1 MKPPRYWIAIA
12 ATAFLAPLLGGQLVL
27 DPQALAPGGLL
38 SAIFREP
45 QGASLAHWLV
55 VLPALAALIYALA
68 RRHVQQLPQPRIAG
82 TLGIFLLFMWGSVLT
97 SEYRFISAGTALEW
111 TAVLLLFFSTVALAG
126 RHRGP
131 VVLLAA
137 FVAGTALVGAL
148 GIREFAMQ
156 RDPNW
161 RVFAN
166 WSNPNALAGL
176 LPFGVLGGLGLI
188 AAATDR
194 IAKLL
199 SGLAV
204 LLCFIAM
211 ILTGSKGGL
220 LALAVGLV
228 ILLVWWAIQGG
239 TRRVQVLAV
248 AVLLP
253 ALGFGLA
260 VGLSSAQRAKTP
272 ASGSALGRIA
282 QAGNTQE
289 QSAGFRSLLWKSAG
303 ALIKDQPF
311 GRGMGTFRYH
321 SSRPGLVTQTH
332 LAHQSFL
339 QIGVEAGIIALGAL
353 VAALAMMAI
362 EGLRGVRKLPTES
375 RLLRGAVFA
384 ALGAAVVHNLI
395 DSDLYLLGTN
405 VGMFLFAGILLQLT
419 PDGSSPEFA
428 GRSYRAFAA
437 FAATLT
443 VLGMAYVAT
452 TDVRLGGL
460 RHLAGERS
468 PEAESTFKAL
478 SGWAPSDHRLWALGA
493 RMAADPAERTRRLE
507 TSVSRGPTLAV
518 LRLLATEREAA
529 GDSAGALHA
538 LNQALASDPN
548 NLEAMSRLVALHAK
562 DNPDKAEEI
571 AGKLVQIESTP
582 YFKIR
587 ALPELVP
594 TETYEARAWL
604 AARTGSAEAQAELLR
619 GALEGYLSYA
629 ANTVPQV
636 KMFANS
642 GIDGG
647 FGGIRLDDAHTTLT
661 TAIDLIG
668 LYEAAAP
675 QERVWADETRTT
687 LIAARD
693 SLSETTP

>member
-1 MKPPRYWIAIA
+1 MKPPRYWIALA
-12 ATAFLAPLLGGQLVL
+12 ATAFLAPILGGQLVL
-27 DPQALAPGGLL
+27 DPQALAPGGLVT
-38 SAIFREP
+38 AIFREP

-55 VLPALAALIYALA
+55 VLPALVVLIVALA

-82 TLGIFLLFMWGSVLT
+82 ALAIFLLFMWGSVLT
-97 SEYRFISAGTALEW
+97 SDYRFTSAGTALEW
-111 TAVLLLFFSTVALAG
+111 TAVLLVFFATVALAG

-131 VVLLAA
+131 LVVVAA
-137 FVAGTALVGAL
+137 FVAGTALVSAL
-148 GIREFAMQ
+148 GIREYAMQ

-176 LPFGVLGGLGLI
+176 LPFGVLGGLGLV
-188 AAATDR
+188 AASVER
-194 IAKLL
+194 IGKLL
-199 SGLAV
+199 SGLAAV
-204 LLCFIAM
+204 LCLIAM
-211 ILTGSKGGL
+211 MLTGSKGGL
-220 LALAVGLV
+220 LALSVGLV
-228 ILLVWWAIQGG
+228 VLLVWWAVQGG
-239 TRRVQVLAV
+239 TRRGPVLAL

-253 ALGFGLA
+253 VIGFGLA

-272 ASGSALGRIA
+272 ATGSALGRIA

-289 QSAGFRSLLWKSAG
+289 QSAGFRSLLWKSAV
-303 ALIKDQPF
+303 ALLNDKPF

-339 QIGVEAGIIALGAL
+339 QVGVEAGIIALIAL
-353 VAALAMMAI
+353 VAALSLMAI
-362 EGLRGVRKLPTES
+362 EGLRGVRQLPVES

-384 ALGAAVVHNLI
+384 ALGAAVTHNLI

-405 VGMFLFAGILLQLT
+405 IGLFLFAGILLQLT

-428 GRSYRAFAA
+428 GRGYRTFAA
-437 FAATLT
+437 GAAAVTL
-443 VLGMAYVAT
+443 LGMAYFAV

-460 RHLAGERS
+460 RYLAGERS
-468 PEAESTFKAL
+468 PEAETAFKSLA
-478 SGWAPSDHRLWALGA
+478 GWAPSDHRLWALGA
-493 RMAADPAERTRRLE
+493 RMASDPIERTRRLE
-507 TSVSRGPTLAV
+507 ASISHGPTLAV
-518 LRLLATEREAA
+518 YRLLASEREAA
-529 GDSAGALHA
+529 GDPSGAQHA
-538 LNQALASDPN
+538 LNQALELDPN
-548 NLEAMSRLVALHAK
+548 NLEALSRLVAHHAPN
-562 DNPDKAEEI
+562 DPDKAESI
-571 AGKLVQIESTP
+571 AAKLVQIESTP

-587 ALPELVP
+587 ALPEMVP
-594 TETYEARAWL
+594 TETFEARAWL
-604 AARTGSAEAQAELLR
+604 AARVSSAEEQAELLR

-629 ANTVPQV
+629 ANTVPMV

-647 FGGIRLDDAHTTLT
+647 FGGIRRDDAHATLT
-661 TAIDLIG
+661 TAIDLVAA
-668 LYEAAAP
+668 YEAAAP
-675 QERVWADETRTT
+675 NQRVWADETRTS